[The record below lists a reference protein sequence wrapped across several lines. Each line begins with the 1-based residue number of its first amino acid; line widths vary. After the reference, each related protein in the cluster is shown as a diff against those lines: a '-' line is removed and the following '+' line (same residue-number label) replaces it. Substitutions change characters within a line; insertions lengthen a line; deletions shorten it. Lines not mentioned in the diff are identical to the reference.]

1 MPEVE
6 PALGTTPLLLI
17 AVGAVAVLLVLIM
30 KFKVHAFV
38 ALVLVS
44 LLTALATGIPI
55 GDVIDTLLAGF
66 GSTLAAVALLVGLGA
81 MIGKLLEV
89 TGGAT
94 VLADSMVNRFGEK
107 RAPLALGVASL
118 LFGFPIFFDAGFVV
132 FLPLIFSVARRFGGS
147 VLLYALPSA
156 GAFAVMHAFVPPH
169 PGPVGAGDIL
179 GADIGLL
186 VVVGLV
192 IGLPTWFISCY
203 LFSRWIGGRI
213 MVPIPSTLAGRK
225 SEADD
230 PRVDTD
236 VDDAGGP
243 DGGGRGGAAGTGGG
257 ATVAAGTATSTD
269 TRTGPPKF
277 STVLAL
283 LLLPLVLI
291 LLNTGFNTLVTA
303 GAVDGEAGW
312 LDWVTLLGQTPVAL
326 LITLLVAATV
336 LSRER
341 FSRAETEDL
350 LNSSIGPV
358 AAIILIT
365 GAGGMFGGVLRAS
378 GIGTA
383 LADSLETIGL
393 PVIVAAFVIATCLRV
408 AQGSATVSLLTT
420 AALIAPAAA
429 ENDLSRLD
437 TALVVIAIACGA
449 TVLSHVNDSGFWL
462 VGRFLEMDVKTT
474 LRTWTVMVTLI
485 GVVGFVISWAL
496 SFVL

>member
-1 MPEVE
+1 MPDVE
-6 PALGTTPLLLI
+6 PVLGTTPLLLI
-17 AVGAVAVLLVLIM
+17 AVAAVAVLLVLIM

-44 LLTALATGIPI
+44 LLTALATRIPT
-55 GDVIDTLLAGF
+55 GDVIDTMLAGF
-66 GSTLAAVALLVGLGA
+66 GSTLASVALLVGLGA

-89 TGGAT
+89 TGGAV
-94 VLADSMVNRFGEK
+94 VLADSMINRFGEK

-132 FLPLIFSVARRFGGS
+132 FLPIIFSVARQFGGS
-147 VLLYALPSA
+147 VLIYALPSA

-203 LFSRWIGGRI
+203 LFSQWIGRRVQVG
-213 MVPIPSTLAGRK
+213 IPSTFAGRK

-230 PRVDTD
+230 PRVEATE
-236 VDDAGGP
+236 VDDADGP
-243 DGGGRGGAAGTGGG
+243 MGGGGSGATARGGTAA
-257 ATVAAGTATSTD
+257 ATA

-291 LLNTGFNTLVTA
+291 LLNTGFNTLATA
-303 GAVDGEAGW
+303 GAVDEEAGW

-341 FSRAETEDL
+341 FSRSETEDL

-383 LADSLETIGL
+383 LADSLESIGL

-408 AQGSATVSLLTT
+408 AQGSATVALLTT
-420 AALIAPAAA
+420 AGLMAPAVAA
-429 ENDLSRLD
+429 ADLSRID
-437 TALVVIAIACGA
+437 VALVVIAIACGA

-474 LRTWTVMVTLI
+474 LRTWTVMETLI
-485 GVVGFVISWAL
+485 GVVGFAIAWVL
-496 SFVL
+496 SGIF